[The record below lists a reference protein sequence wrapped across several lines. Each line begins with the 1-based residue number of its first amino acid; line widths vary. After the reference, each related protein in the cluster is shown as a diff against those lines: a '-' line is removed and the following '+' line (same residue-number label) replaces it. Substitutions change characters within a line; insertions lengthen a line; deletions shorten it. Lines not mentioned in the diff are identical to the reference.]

1 MKKLLFT
8 LSILAMFTLV
18 GCNPCKVGDCTC
30 IMWTFE
36 NDTNET
42 VVVSDLKDGT
52 FSTVTI
58 PPYAFVDV
66 YVESAA
72 EVLKF
77 DYKPKESVNV
87 KKEKNYTYVFY
98 K

>member
-30 IMWTFE
+30 IMWTFK
-36 NDTNET
+36 NNTNKP

-58 PPYAFVDV
+58 PRDAFVDV

-72 EVLKF
+72 EVLEF